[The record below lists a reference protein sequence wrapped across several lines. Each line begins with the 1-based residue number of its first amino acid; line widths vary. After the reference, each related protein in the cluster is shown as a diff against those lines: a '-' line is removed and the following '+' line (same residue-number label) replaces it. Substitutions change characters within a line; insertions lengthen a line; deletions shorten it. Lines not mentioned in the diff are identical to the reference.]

1 MELPFAHQVIY
12 HEEAA
17 RARVPGPLGTGL
29 NIAAPTIIKYGTQE
43 QKQRWLAPML
53 RGDTV
58 WAQGYSEPEAG
69 SDLPSL
75 RTTARA
81 DGDEYV
87 VNGQKVWTSH
97 AGDAD
102 VFFALVRTGT
112 RQSRQKGI
120 TYLVIDAH
128 APGVQVRPMR
138 DLTGGHLF
146 AEVFF
151 DDVRVPAANR
161 IGEENGG
168 WPLARTSL
176 GHERAAGA
184 LNQAAMYRRVLTEL
198 EELARE
204 RGQLAD
210 PLMRDRFVDLEIR
223 VQLIR
228 YNAERTVGGILA
240 RGEAGAASS
249 VSRLLIT
256 AFEQDIHEFA
266 VDLLGPAGLLGK
278 SAPQAVQRSRWLTGF
293 LRTRAS
299 TIGRSP
305 TTCWRR
311 SPSAAP
317 PPTRGPRWPA
327 AATRCPAT
335 SPTSPRRPSWSAN
348 AAASATRWPAWRCW
362 REHREIHRRLP
373 DRHRRL
379 RPGPGR
385 RTTIEVEAEGDS
397 KWPENEISETFPKGA
412 WDTADLSYARPLQL
426 DSRSLCWDGKTR

>member
-1 MELPFAHQVIY
+1 
-12 HEEAA
+12 
-17 RARVPGPLGTGL
+17 
-29 NIAAPTIIKYGTQE
+29 
-43 QKQRWLAPML
+43 ML
-53 RGDTV
+53 RGDMV

-75 RTTARA
+75 RTTARR

-112 RQSRQKGI
+112 RESRQKGI

-128 APGVQVRPMR
+128 APGVQVRPLR

-151 DDVRVPAANR
+151 DDVRVPAADR

-210 PLMRDRFVDLEIR
+210 PLVRDRLVDLEIR
-223 VQLIR
+223 VRIIR
-228 YNAERTVGGILA
+228 YNAQRTIGDILA
-240 RGEAGAASS
+240 KGEAG
-249 VSRLLIT
+249 
-256 AFEQDIHEFA
+256 
-266 VDLLGPAGLLGK
+266 
-278 SAPQAVQRSRWLTGF
+278 
-293 LRTRAS
+293 
-299 TIGRSP
+299 
-305 TTCWRR
+305 
-311 SPSAAP
+311 
-317 PPTRGPRWPA
+317 
-327 AATRCPAT
+327 
-335 SPTSPRRPSWSAN
+335 
-348 AAASATRWPAWRCW
+348 
-362 REHREIHRRLP
+362 RRLVG
-373 DRHRRL
+373 L
-379 RPGPGR
+379 
-385 RTTIEVEAEGDS
+385 A
-397 KWPENEISETFPKGA
+397 
-412 WDTADLSYARPLQL
+412 TADHRVRAGHPRVRGRYARPGGPARQDRAAGGSAIPVAARLPADPGLHHRRGNQGNPAQHRRRAG
-426 DSRSLCWDGKTR
+426 SRAAP

>member
-1 MELPFAHQVIY
+1 MTLEREATVPVTETGEAFRARLREFFAVHHPGRAPKDARERFLWTRTWLATLFDNGFAGPGWPREFGGMELSFPHQVIY
-12 HEEAA
+12 QEEYA

-29 NIAAPTIIKYGTQE
+29 NIAAPTIIRYGTRE

-53 RGDTV
+53 RGDSV

-75 RTTARA
+75 RTTARR
-81 DGDEYV
+81 DGDQYV

-102 VFFALVRTGT
+102 IFFALVRTGT
-112 RQSRQKGI
+112 RESRQKGI
-120 TYLVIDAH
+120 TYLVMDAR
-128 APGVQVRPMR
+128 APGVQVRPLR

-161 IGEENGG
+161 IGEENDG
-168 WPLARTSL
+168 WRLARTSL

-210 PLMRDRFVDLEIR
+210 PVVRDRFVDLEIR
-223 VQLIR
+223 VQIIR
-228 YNAERTVGGILA
+228 YNAQRTVGDILA
-240 RGEAGAASS
+240 GGEAGAASS

-266 VDLLGPAGLLGK
+266 VDLLGPFGLLGK
-278 SAPQAVQRSRWLTGF
+278 SAPQAVQRSRWLHGF

-299 TIGRSP
+299 TIGAG
-305 TTCWRR
+305 T
-311 SPSAAP
+311 
-317 PPTRGPRWPA
+317 
-327 AATRCPAT
+327 
-335 SPTSPRRPSWSAN
+335 
-348 AAASATRWPAWRCW
+348 
-362 REHREIHRRLP
+362 REIQLNTVAEQVLGLP
-373 DRHRRL
+373 HD
-379 RPGPGR
+379 PGMPPR
-385 RTTIEVEAEGDS
+385 
-397 KWPENEISETFPKGA
+397 
-412 WDTADLSYARPLQL
+412 
-426 DSRSLCWDGKTR
+426 